1 MPQPI
6 PQTRWLK
13 QWKFTYS
20 SGGWEVQD
28 QGASKVGFILR
39 PLPWLVGGC
48 HLIMSQCDLL
58 CVNMERG
65 RERDRERERERTSG
79 VSLLMRTP
87 ALLDQGPTLT
97 TSFNLNYICTNPWS
111 TYSHIGDWASTY
123 GWGTQTLSPYIQAQL
138 LCTYLMMDIYAM
150 PFHSQLIPGT
160 YYQRKSVLFGKT
172 VTYNGIFGRQ
182 STKV

>member
-1 MPQPI
+1 MMPQPI

-65 RERDRERERERTSG
+65 RERDRERERENFWCVSSYEDTSTIG
-79 VSLLMRTP
+79 S
-87 ALLDQGPTLT
+87 GPHPY
-97 TSFNLNYICTNPWS
+97 NLI
-111 TYSHIGDWASTY
+111 
-123 GWGTQTLSPYIQAQL
+123 
-138 LCTYLMMDIYAM
+138 
-150 PFHSQLIPGT
+150 
-160 YYQRKSVLFGKT
+160 
-172 VTYNGIFGRQ
+172 
-182 STKV
+182 